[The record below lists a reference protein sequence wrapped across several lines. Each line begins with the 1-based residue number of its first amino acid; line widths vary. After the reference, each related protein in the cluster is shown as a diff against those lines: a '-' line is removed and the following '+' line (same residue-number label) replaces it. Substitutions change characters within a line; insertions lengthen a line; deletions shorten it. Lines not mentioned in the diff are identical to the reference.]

1 MKFIQTA
8 EKLFVWVSSRP
19 CVMVLPPH
27 CFYSVFTLTAACDIG
42 VRVGS
47 DFWGDEMKA
56 VVKIMKRES
65 QKTEVRASDEYLVGW
80 TRDVMRDL
88 RLWVQW
94 VEDIK
99 REPSV
104 KENDLMRTLEP
115 WMEVFKALIRQGGA
129 GIDEHK

>member
-1 MKFIQTA
+1 MMKFIQTA
-8 EKLFVWVSSRP
+8 EKLLVWVSSQP
-19 CVMVLPPH
+19 CRMVLPPH
-27 CFYSVFTLTAACDIG
+27 CFHSAFTLTAAYDIG

-47 DFWGDEMKA
+47 ELWADEMKA

-65 QKTEVRASDEYLVGW
+65 QKKEVKASDEYLVDW
-80 TRDVMRDL
+80 TKDVMRDL

-104 KENDLMRTLEP
+104 KENELMRLLQP
-115 WMEVFKALIRQGGA
+115 LMEVFKEVIGRGGVE
-129 GIDEHK
+129 IDE